1 MDSQIVITK
10 RDEKI
15 GVSCHNVDLPDMA
28 MMLGVLAGMV
38 VTEAVKRGMPVDD
51 VKDTMLEIFLASTAR
66 LDEDT
71 VEDIIKDTEIF

>member
-1 MDSQIVITK
+1 MK
-10 RDEKI
+10 K
-15 GVSCHNVDLPDMA
+15 LAMA

-38 VTEAVKRGMPVDD
+38 ATEAVKRAMPVDD
-51 VKDTMLEIFLASTAR
+51 VKDTMLDIFLASTAR

>member
-1 MDSQIVITK
+1 M
-10 RDEKI
+10 
-15 GVSCHNVDLPDMA
+15 GVSCLYVDLPDMA

-51 VKDTMLEIFLASTAR
+51 VKDTMLDIFLASTAR

>member
-1 MDSQIVITK
+1 
-10 RDEKI
+10 
-15 GVSCHNVDLPDMA
+15 
-28 MMLGVLAGMV
+28 MV

-51 VKDTMLEIFLASTAR
+51 VKDTMLDIFLASTAR